1 MKNSEFPKLK
11 KTLAFILTFAM
22 LLSAVITAA
31 AVPATAASDVW
42 DGTIAES
49 YAGGTGTRTDPF
61 LISDGSQLAKM
72 VNEGDDTLGKF
83 YKLTGDIYLNNTSD
97 SAWKDNSPKSWF
109 TRTDVN
115 NIGFQGTLDGDK
127 HTVSGIYYK
136 GNERLVGLIPATK
149 NNVTVKNLHIADSY
163 LESTSYGI
171 AALIGYANENIT
183 ISKCYIHE
191 DVTVISG
198 YTDNDKSV
206 GGLMGWGTGSYTVS
220 DCAVL
225 ATLSNPSGGVGAV
238 LANSWSS
245 TITVT
250 NTFANNKFGKH
261 PGTINMENCYTAIE
275 DTNYNTEVCSLE
287 NMKGEAAKANMPKL
301 DWENVWVTTD
311 GFPEFAGEK
320 IDTGAIWDGTVA
332 EKYAGGTGTRED
344 PYQISN
350 GSQLALMIHDGDLS
364 AGQFYVLTDDIYL
377 NDTSASNW
385 KENNPK
391 SWYSYY
397 TNGNK
402 WFQGTFDGGNHFVR
416 GVYYNGE
423 KNSVGLIP
431 AAKGS
436 VTVKNLQVADSYIE
450 SSGYALA
457 TLIGFIN
464 GTMNISKCYIHESNT
479 VICKDQSDENS
490 AGGLMGYYCGT
501 MNVSDC
507 AILSTRTS
515 AGGRNGAVMANS
527 WGSTLTVTNTFANG
541 AFGKNPG
548 KIIMENCYTAVEDT
562 IYNTDICALEDMKG
576 TAAKANMPK
585 LDWENVWYTTDGF
598 PVFKTETT
606 PESIIWD
613 GTSTEIYAAGSGTQA
628 DPYIIENAKQLA
640 YLVKHDIIDTASN
653 NTSFSMGKYYKLA
666 ADIYLND
673 VTDPDWTKN
682 SPNSW
687 YSVAYTQRFG
697 GNIDGDGYTIYG
709 LYYSGTGVAGL
720 IPYADIWS
728 YNITVKNLIIS
739 NASLSS
745 DDNAGSIFGYVYTG
759 NAKSLTFENCF
770 VDDNVMISSSGSDAR
785 VGGLV
790 GGVKNDDNGEFNFR
804 GCASLADVRG
814 VSWENRSGLAGNLP
828 AYAKNNIDNCF
839 AFPNFAVNSNT
850 KNVDATN
857 SYLIDSPEALLTIIG
872 DNAKTTMTGFDWEN
886 GAFAPTQNGYP
897 RLKIVSQRMGDI
909 NGDDK
914 SNSED
919 LILLRKH
926 LLGIETALV
935 WDINSD
941 GEQNILDLVNL
952 KKKTAA
958 YVSPENGYVPEGYSL
973 VWNDEFKGRTID
985 NAKWSTGYTRMT
997 GTDELVGF
1005 NDANVRNVNGGMLLM
1020 TAMKNPDP
1028 TNPDSYSGAKYI
1040 TTNSLTTENRM
1051 SFKYGYLEVRAK
1063 VPYKEGCWPSLW
1075 LRSPNAT
1082 QTDSTGKDGYN
1093 MEVDIIE
1100 PFGYTDKNKLTIHET
1115 EISNS
1120 DNHCQAASAEYNFGY
1135 SENLSNEFHVYGFLW
1150 TENGMTFY
1158 VDGNEVISYTMAAL
1172 KEKGYAS
1179 NFDDTVNILFNNHL
1193 FTASSE
1199 FTGES
1204 KDNIIEN
1211 YEENLPSKFA
1221 VDYVRLY
1228 QKQGDVLVLETPADG
1243 Q

>member
-11 KTLAFILTFAM
+11 KALAFILTFAM

-31 AVPATAASDVW
+31 AVPATAATGVW
-42 DGTIAES
+42 DGTIADS
-49 YAGGTGTRTDPF
+49 YAGGKGTLNEPF
-61 LISDGSQLAKM
+61 LISNGSELAKM

-97 SAWKDNSPKSWF
+97 S
-109 TRTDVN
+109 
-115 NIGFQGTLDGDK
+115 
-127 HTVSGIYYK
+127 
-136 GNERLVGLIPATK
+136 
-149 NNVTVKNLHIADSY
+149 
-163 LESTSYGI
+163 
-171 AALIGYANENIT
+171 
-183 ISKCYIHE
+183 
-191 DVTVISG
+191 
-198 YTDNDKSV
+198 
-206 GGLMGWGTGSYTVS
+206 
-220 DCAVL
+220 
-225 ATLSNPSGGVGAV
+225 
-238 LANSWSS
+238 
-245 TITVT
+245 
-250 NTFANNKFGKH
+250 
-261 PGTINMENCYTAIE
+261 
-275 DTNYNTEVCSLE
+275 
-287 NMKGEAAKANMPKL
+287 
-301 DWENVWVTTD
+301 
-311 GFPEFAGEK
+311 
-320 IDTGAIWDGTVA
+320 
-332 EKYAGGTGTRED
+332 
-344 PYQISN
+344 
-350 GSQLALMIHDGDLS
+350 
-364 AGQFYVLTDDIYL
+364 
-377 NDTSASNW
+377 NW

-402 WFQGTFDGGNHFVR
+402 YFQGTFDGSNHFVR
-416 GVYYNGE
+416 GVYYNGDY
-423 KNSVGLIP
+423 NSVGLIP
-431 AAKGS
+431 ATKGS

-457 TLIGFIN
+457 TLIGYVS
-464 GTMNISKCYIHESNT
+464 GTVNISKCYIHESNT
-479 VICKDQSDENS
+479 VICKDTSANNS
-490 AGGLMGYYCGT
+490 AGGLMGYYGGT

-507 AILSTRTS
+507 AVLSTRTS
-515 AGGRNGAVMANS
+515 ASRDGAIMANS

-548 KIIMENCYTAVEDT
+548 KIIMENCYTAVEDK
-562 IYNTDICALEDMKG
+562 IYNTDICALENMKG
-576 TAAKANMPK
+576 AAAKANMPK
-585 LDWENVWYTTDGF
+585 LNWEKVWDTTDGF

-640 YLVKHDIIDTASN
+640 YLVKHDVIDTASN

-673 VTDPDWTKN
+673 VTDPDWAKN

-687 YSVAYTQRFG
+687 YSVAFTQRFG

-709 LYYSGTGVAGL
+709 LYYNGTGVAGL

-770 VDDNVMISSSGSDAR
+770 VNDNVMISSSGSDAR

-839 AFPNFAVNSNT
+839 AFPNFALNSNT
-850 KNVDATN
+850 KNVDAAN

-872 DNAKTTMTGFDWEN
+872 DNAKTTMPDFDWEN
-886 GAFAPTQNGYP
+886 GAFAPTQNSYP

-958 YVSPENGYVPEGYSL
+958 YVSPDNGYAPEGYSL

-985 NAKWSTGYTRMT
+985 NAKWRTNQPRMT
-997 GTDELVGF
+997 AYDGVGNFNEGTVRSVG
-1005 NDANVRNVNGGMLLM
+1005 NGRLLM
-1020 TAMKNPDP
+1020 TAYKNSD
-1028 TNPDSYSGAKYI
+1028 TTKYNGKTYL
-1040 TTNSLTTENRM
+1040 TTNSITTENRM

-1063 VPYKEGCWPSLW
+1063 VPYKAGCWPSLW
-1075 LRSPNAT
+1075 LRSPNAA
-1082 QTDSTGKDGYN
+1082 QTDLTGKDGYN

-1100 PFGYTDKNKLTIHET
+1100 PFGYTDKNGITIHET
-1115 EISNS
+1115 NKS
-1120 DNHCQAASAEYNFGY
+1120 DEKDHCQAAVGNYKFKNA
-1135 SENLSNEFHVYGFLW
+1135 ENLANEYHTYGFLW
-1150 TENGMTFY
+1150 TADEMKFY
-1158 VDGNEVISYTMAAL
+1158 IDGECFATHTMAAL
-1172 KEKGYAS
+1172 KEMGYKGD
-1179 NFDDTVNILFNNHL
+1179 FDDTVNILF
-1193 FTASSE
+1193 
-1199 FTGES
+1199 
-1204 KDNIIEN
+1204 DNQLITTNSPVANEEKTNTIEN
-1211 YEENLPSKFA
+1211 NEGSLPAEYS
-1221 VDYVRLY
+1221 VEYVRLY
-1228 QKQGDVLVLETPADG
+1228 QKQGDVLVLETPTPEKDKNTDDLKID
-1243 Q
+1243 

>member
-11 KTLAFILTFAM
+11 KALAFILTFAM
-22 LLSAVITAA
+22 LLSAVITAT
-31 AVPATAASDVW
+31 AVPATAATGVW
-42 DGTIAES
+42 DGTIA
-49 YAGGTGTRTDPF
+49 
-61 LISDGSQLAKM
+61 
-72 VNEGDDTLGKF
+72 
-83 YKLTGDIYLNNTSD
+83 D
-97 SAWKDNSPKSWF
+97 S
-109 TRTDVN
+109 
-115 NIGFQGTLDGDK
+115 
-127 HTVSGIYYK
+127 
-136 GNERLVGLIPATK
+136 
-149 NNVTVKNLHIADSY
+149 
-163 LESTSYGI
+163 
-171 AALIGYANENIT
+171 
-183 ISKCYIHE
+183 
-191 DVTVISG
+191 
-198 YTDNDKSV
+198 
-206 GGLMGWGTGSYTVS
+206 
-220 DCAVL
+220 
-225 ATLSNPSGGVGAV
+225 
-238 LANSWSS
+238 
-245 TITVT
+245 
-250 NTFANNKFGKH
+250 
-261 PGTINMENCYTAIE
+261 
-275 DTNYNTEVCSLE
+275 
-287 NMKGEAAKANMPKL
+287 
-301 DWENVWVTTD
+301 
-311 GFPEFAGEK
+311 
-320 IDTGAIWDGTVA
+320 
-332 EKYAGGTGTRED
+332 YAGGTGTRED

-385 KENNPK
+385 KEKNPK

-402 WFQGTFDGGNHFVR
+402 YFQGTFDGSNHFVR
-416 GVYYNGE
+416 GVYYNGDY
-423 KNSVGLIP
+423 NSVGLIP
-431 AAKGS
+431 ATKGS

-457 TLIGFIN
+457 TLIGFVSD
-464 GTMNISKCYIHESNT
+464 TVNISKCYIHESNT
-479 VICKDQSDENS
+479 VICKDTSANNS
-490 AGGLMGYYCGT
+490 AGGLMGYYGGT

-507 AILSTRTS
+507 AVLSTRTS
-515 AGGRNGAVMANS
+515 ASWDGAIMANS

-548 KIIMENCYTAVEDT
+548 KIIMENCYTAVEDK
-562 IYNTDICALEDMKG
+562 IYNTDICALENMKG
-576 TAAKANMPK
+576 AAAKANMPK
-585 LDWENVWYTTDGF
+585 LNWEKVWDTTDGF

-613 GTSTEIYAAGSGTQA
+613 GTSTEIYAAGLGTQA

-640 YLVKHDIIDTASN
+640 YLVKHDVIDTASN

-673 VTDPDWTKN
+673 VTDPDWAKK

-709 LYYSGTGVAGL
+709 LYYNGTGVAGL

-839 AFPNFAVNSNT
+839 AFPNFALNSNT
-850 KNVDATN
+850 KNVDAAN

-872 DNAKTTMTGFDWEN
+872 DKAKTTMTGFDWAN
-886 GAFAPTQNGYP
+886 GAFAPTQNSYP

-926 LLGIETALV
+926 LLGVETALV

-958 YVSPENGYVPEGYSL
+958 YESSEDEYVPEGYSL

-985 NAKWSTGYTRMT
+985 NAKWRTNQPRMT
-997 GTDELVGF
+997 AYDGVGNFDEGTVRSVG
-1005 NDANVRNVNGGMLLM
+1005 NGRLLM
-1020 TAMKNPDP
+1020 TAYKNPN
-1028 TNPDSYSGAKYI
+1028 TANYNGKTYL
-1040 TTNSLTTENRM
+1040 TTNSITTENRM
-1051 SFKYGYLEVRAK
+1051 SFKYGYLEVKAK
-1063 VPYKEGCWPSLW
+1063 VPYKAGCWPSLW

-1082 QTDSTGKDGYN
+1082 QTDLTGKDGYN

-1100 PFGYTDKNKLTIHET
+1100 PFGYTDQNGTTIHET
-1115 EISNS
+1115 NKSNDS
-1120 DNHCQAASAEYNFGY
+1120 DHCQAAVGDYKFKNA
-1135 SENLSNEFHVYGFLW
+1135 ENLANEYHIYGFLW
-1150 TENGMTFY
+1150 TADEMKFFI
-1158 VDGNEVISYTMAAL
+1158 DGECFAAYTKDTLARMGY
-1172 KEKGYAS
+1172 KGD
-1179 NFDDTVNILFNNHL
+1179 FDDTVNILFDNQL
-1193 FTASSE
+1193 ITSSSPVANE
-1199 FTGES
+1199 GKT
-1204 KDNIIEN
+1204 NTIEN
-1211 YEENLPSKFA
+1211 NEGSLPAEYS
-1221 VDYVRLY
+1221 VEYVRLY

>member
-31 AVPATAASDVW
+31 AVPATAASGVW

-61 LISDGSQLAKM
+61 LISNGSQLAKM
-72 VNEGDDTLGKF
+72 VNDGNDTAGKF
-83 YKLTGDIYLNNTSD
+83 YKLTGDIYLNDTSD
-97 SAWKDNSPKSWF
+97 SAWKDNNPREWYTYASNGSKY
-109 TRTDVN
+109 
-115 NIGFQGTLDGDK
+115 FQGSFDGDG

-136 GNERLVGLIPATK
+136 GSERI
-149 NNVTVKNLHIADSY
+149 
-163 LESTSYGI
+163 
-171 AALIGYANENIT
+171 
-183 ISKCYIHE
+183 
-191 DVTVISG
+191 
-198 YTDNDKSV
+198 
-206 GGLMGWGTGSYTVS
+206 
-220 DCAVL
+220 
-225 ATLSNPSGGVGAV
+225 
-238 LANSWSS
+238 
-245 TITVT
+245 
-250 NTFANNKFGKH
+250 
-261 PGTINMENCYTAIE
+261 
-275 DTNYNTEVCSLE
+275 
-287 NMKGEAAKANMPKL
+287 
-301 DWENVWVTTD
+301 
-311 GFPEFAGEK
+311 
-320 IDTGAIWDGTVA
+320 
-332 EKYAGGTGTRED
+332 
-344 PYQISN
+344 
-350 GSQLALMIHDGDLS
+350 
-364 AGQFYVLTDDIYL
+364 
-377 NDTSASNW
+377 
-385 KENNPK
+385 
-391 SWYSYY
+391 
-397 TNGNK
+397 
-402 WFQGTFDGGNHFVR
+402 
-416 GVYYNGE
+416 
-423 KNSVGLIP
+423 VGLIP

-436 VTVKNLQVADSYIE
+436 VTVKNLHVADSYIE
-450 SSGYALA
+450 SSNYGLA
-457 TLIGFIN
+457 AAVGFMGGGDFN
-464 GTMNISKCYIHESNT
+464 ASKCYIHESVT
-479 VICKDQSDENS
+479 VICTLSTNDNS
-490 AGGLMGYYCGT
+490 AGGIFGYGYGT
-501 MNVSDC
+501 FTVSDC
-507 AILSTRTS
+507 AVVSRRTS
-515 AGGRNGAVMANS
+515 AGAWNGAIVANS

-562 IYNTDICALEDMKG
+562 IYNTDICALENMKG
-576 TAAKANMPK
+576 AAAKANMPK
-585 LDWENVWYTTDGF
+585 LNWEKVWDTTDGF

-640 YLVKHDIIDTASN
+640 YLVKHDVIDTASN

-673 VTDPDWTKN
+673 VTDPDWAKN

-687 YSVAYTQRFG
+687 YSVAFTQRFG

-709 LYYSGTGVAGL
+709 LYYSGIGVAGL

-770 VDDNVMISSSGSDAR
+770 VDDNVMISSSGSDAH

-872 DNAKTTMTGFDWEN
+872 DKAKTTMTGFDWEN

-897 RLKIVSQRMGDI
+897 RLKTVSQRMGDA
-909 NGDDK
+909 NGDDAADAQDIALLK
-914 SNSED
+914 KHLIGAEISYVTDFNSDKVTDIRD
-919 LILLRKH
+919 LI
-926 LLGIETALV
+926 A
-935 WDINSD
+935 
-941 GEQNILDLVNL
+941 L
-952 KKKTAA
+952 KKT
-958 YVSPENGYVPEGYSL
+958 VSEFLGEDSLAPAGYSL

-985 NAKWSTGYTRMT
+985 NAKWRTNQPRMT
-997 GTDELVGF
+997 AYDGVGNFDEGTVRSVG
-1005 NDANVRNVNGGMLLM
+1005 NGRLLM
-1020 TAMKNPDP
+1020 TAYKNPD
-1028 TNPDSYSGAKYI
+1028 TANYNGKTYL
-1040 TTNSLTTENRM
+1040 TTNSITTENRM
-1051 SFKYGYLEVRAK
+1051 SFKYGYLEVKAK
-1063 VPYKEGCWPSLW
+1063 VPYKAGCWPSLW

-1082 QTDSTGKDGYN
+1082 QTDLTGKDGYN

-1100 PFGYTDKNKLTIHET
+1100 PFGYTDQNGTTIHET
-1115 EISNS
+1115 NKSNDS
-1120 DNHCQAASAEYNFGY
+1120 DHCQAAVGNYKFKNA
-1135 SENLSNEFHVYGFLW
+1135 ENLANEYHIYGFLW
-1150 TENGMTFY
+1150 TADEMKFFI
-1158 VDGNEVISYTMAAL
+1158 DGECFAAYTKDTLARMGY
-1172 KEKGYAS
+1172 KGD
-1179 NFDDTVNILFNNHL
+1179 FDDTVNILFDNQL
-1193 FTASSE
+1193 ITSSSPVANE
-1199 FTGES
+1199 EKT
-1204 KDNIIEN
+1204 NTIEN
-1211 YEENLPSKFA
+1211 NEGSLPAEYS
-1221 VDYVRLY
+1221 VEYVRLY